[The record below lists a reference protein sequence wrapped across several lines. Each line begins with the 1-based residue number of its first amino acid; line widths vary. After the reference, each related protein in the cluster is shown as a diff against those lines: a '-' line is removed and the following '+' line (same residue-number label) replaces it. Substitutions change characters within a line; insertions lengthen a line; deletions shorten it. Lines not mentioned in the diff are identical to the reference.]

1 MYVHVS
7 NKWHFI
13 AKPLLF
19 VSYAFAKVVYISLLL
34 TYSYLEKCRSI
45 MYETLTLPLGRL
57 TQNLPVYFSTRESI
71 AHTIS
76 ITS

>member
-45 MYETLTLPLGRL
+45 MYETFEVLTRK
-57 TQNLPVYFSTRESI
+57 I
-71 AHTIS
+71 
-76 ITS
+76 